1 MKKLLHVLFLLVAT
15 TGALFGQVT
24 TSSISGYVLDK
35 NKEVLI
41 GATVQAVHI
50 PSGTNYGTVTN
61 ENGYYIFPAVRVG
74 GPYTLTVSYVG
85 YQDQKLEQVY
95 TTLGSTAN
103 QNFDMSEDILS
114 LGEVTVTEFR
124 SDLFSTSRTGS
135 NSTFGENVLKSVPVI
150 GARSVDAITKYNPN
164 GNGRSFGA
172 QDSRL
177 NNFTIDG
184 SVFNNGFGLGSSA
197 QAGGRTGSTAISLD
211 AIEEISVNIAPFD
224 VRQSGF
230 VGAGINAV
238 TRSGSNDFNGSV
250 YYNLRNSDKLF
261 IGRTAA
267 GQTVPVGSF
276 DESSYGFRFGGPI
289 IKNKLFFFVNAEG
302 LGKTEPGTSFVAEG
316 SSNPGQTTRVL
327 KSDLDALSSF
337 MKSQFDYETGPY
349 EAYNLANNSKK
360 FLVRLDYN
368 LNQNNKFSL
377 RYVFHNSDAEIPIS
391 NSSSAG
397 AGNRTRLLT
406 SMAYFNSGYVIQDNT
421 RSIVAEMN
429 TTMGKKH
436 NNLIIGYDYQNE
448 DRAYLA
454 SFFPTVDIL
463 KDNVTYISVGF
474 DPFTPNNKLNYGTFH
489 ITDNLSIYLNKH
501 TITLGANF
509 ESYKSNNLFFP
520 ASNGVYIYNSLE
532 DFYAAARS
540 TDPISPVKANRFQFR
555 YSALEGAA
563 DPLQILKTNRIDLY
577 GQDQFNVS
585 QNFNVTVGL
594 RAGLFTFGNTA
605 LENKVI
611 SEQTYV
617 DADDNKNYKINTGKM
632 PGAQLLF
639 EPRLGFNWDITGK
652 KATQMRGGVG
662 IFTGRPPYVW
672 VSNQIGNNGILTGF
686 IDVRNSDQYP
696 FRADA
701 SGFIPSTPTLPST
714 YDIAATEPSYKFPQ
728 VMKTNLALDQK
739 LPGGFVASLEF
750 ILNKNLNAVN
760 YFNANLEPA
769 KTNFPGVDTRAKF
782 PGSGSSSI
790 ANDTR
795 VNDNVSN
802 AIVLT
807 NTNKGSY
814 AGGTVKIEYPGRRGF
829 YGLVAYTYS
838 SARDLMDAGS
848 IASGSWT
855 GVATVNGNNRLALSY
870 STNDI
875 PHRIIGLLGYKFE
888 YGGKLGGTLGFSL
901 GYVGEQS
908 ARYSYTIAGDMNG
921 DNVFNNELIF
931 VPNKASDLKFEEYKS
946 GEATFTVAQQEAA
959 FEAFINQD
967 DYLSTRRGQYAE
979 RNGAILPMLNQF
991 DLSVTKE
998 FFVNV
1003 GGKRNT
1009 LQLRADILNFG
1020 NLLNDN
1026 WGVGNTVV
1034 NSRIL
1039 TYRRLDASSGEP
1051 VYRLV
1056 TQRLFNGQNA
1066 LIQNSYVNRT
1076 SIFDVWSAQFGIRY
1090 IFGN

>member
-1 MKKLLHVLFLLVAT
+1 MKKLLHLWFLMIGMSGVIYA
-15 TGALFGQVT
+15 QVT

-35 NKEVLI
+35 NKEPLI
-41 GATVQAVHI
+41 GATVQSVHV

-74 GPYTLTVSYVG
+74 GPYTITVSYVG
-85 YQDQKLEQVY
+85 YQDQKIEQLF
-95 TTLGSTAN
+95 TALGSTSN
-103 QNFDMSEDILS
+103 QNFVLSEDVLS

-135 NSTFGENVLKSVPVI
+135 NSTFGENILKSVPVI
-150 GARSVDAITKYNPN
+150 GARSIDGVTKYNPN

-211 AIEEISVNIAPFD
+211 AIEEVTVNVAPFD

-238 TRSGSNDFNGSV
+238 TRSGSNEFNGSV
-250 YYNLRNSDKLF
+250 YYNLRNSNKLF
-261 IGRTAA
+261 IGREAA
-267 GQTVPVGSF
+267 GRAVPVGTF
-276 DESSYGFRFGGPI
+276 DESSYGFRLGGPI

-302 LGKTEPGTSFVAEG
+302 LGKTEPGTSFKAEG
-316 SSNPGQTTRVL
+316 SSNAGQTTRVL

-337 MKSQFDYETGPY
+337 MKTQFNYDTGPY

-436 NNLIIGYDYQNE
+436 NNLVIGYDYQNE
-448 DRAYLA
+448 DRAYLGA
-454 SFFPTVDIL
+454 FFPTVDIL

-474 DPFTPNNKLNYGTFH
+474 DPFTPSNKLNYGTFH

-509 ESYKSNNLFFP
+509 EGYKSNNLFFP
-520 ASNGVYIYNSLE
+520 ASNGVYIYNSLD
-532 DFYAAARS
+532 DFYAAAKS
-540 TDPISPVKANRFQFR
+540 TDPVSPVKANRFQYR

-563 DPLQILKTNRIDLY
+563 EPLQVLKTNRFDLY
-577 GQDQFNVS
+577 GQDQISIS
-585 QNFNVTVGL
+585 QNLNVTVGL
-594 RAGLFTFGNTA
+594 RAALFTFGNTA

-617 DADDNKNYKINTGKM
+617 DADANRNYKINTGKM
-632 PGAQLLF
+632 PDAQLLF
-639 EPRLGFNWDITGK
+639 EPRLGFNWDLTGK

-672 VSNQIGNNGILTGF
+672 ISNQIGNNGILTGF
-686 IDVRNSDQYP
+686 IDVRNSDAYP
-696 FRADA
+696 FRPDA
-701 SGFIPSTPTLPST
+701 SVFTPATPTLPST
-714 YDIAATEPSYKFPQ
+714 FDIAATDPGYKFPQ
-728 VMKTNLALDQK
+728 VLKTNLAIDQK
-739 LPGGFVASLEF
+739 LPGGFVGSIDF
-750 ILNKNLNAVN
+750 IINKNINAVN

-769 KTNFPGVDTRAKF
+769 KANFPGVDTRAKF

-807 NTNKGSY
+807 TTNQGSY
-814 AGGTVKIEYPGRRGF
+814 TGATLKIEYPGRRGF
-829 YGLVAYTYS
+829 YGLAAYTYS
-838 SARDLMDAGS
+838 TAKDLMDAGS

-855 GVATVNGNNRLALSY
+855 GVPTVNGNNLLSLSY

-875 PHRIIGLLGYKFE
+875 PHRIIGLVGYKFE
-888 YGGKLGGTLGFSL
+888 YGGKAGGTVGFSL

-908 ARYSYTIAGDMNG
+908 ARFSYAIAGDMNG

-931 VPNKASDLKFEEYKS
+931 VPSKGSDLKFEEFKT
-946 GEATFTVAQQEAA
+946 GDVTFTVVQQQEA
-959 FEAFINQD
+959 FDAFIEQD
-967 DYLSTRRGQYAE
+967 EYLKTRRGQYAE
-979 RNGAILPMLNQF
+979 RNGAILPMLHQF

-998 FFVNV
+998 FFINV

-1009 LQLRADILNFG
+1009 LQFRADILNVG
-1020 NLLNDN
+1020 NLVNDN
-1026 WGVGNTVV
+1026 WGVGNTIV
-1034 NSRIL
+1034 NSRPL
-1039 TYRRLDASSGEP
+1039 TYRRLDTAGEP

-1056 TQRLFNGQNA
+1056 TQRLENGQNV
-1066 LIQNSYVNRT
+1066 LIRNSYVDRT
-1076 SIFDVWSAQFGIRY
+1076 SIADVWSAQFGLRY
-1090 IFGN
+1090 TFGN